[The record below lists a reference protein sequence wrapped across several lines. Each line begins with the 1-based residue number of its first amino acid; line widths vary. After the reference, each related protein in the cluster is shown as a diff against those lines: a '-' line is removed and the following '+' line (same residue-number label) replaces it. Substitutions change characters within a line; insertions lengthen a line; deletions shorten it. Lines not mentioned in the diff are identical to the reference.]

1 MSRLFYCFLVQ
12 FDRVVLKKKS
22 FFPGSL
28 LGWVPMSLCPYGP
41 ICPYIP
47 MSLVL
52 MSPVWISKPVVL

>member
-1 MSRLFYCFLVQ
+1 MSHLFYCFLVQ

-28 LGWVPMSLCPYGP
+28 LGWVPMSLWPY
-41 ICPYIP
+41 